1 MGRKRRNIYLKTNAY
16 VLYSEYRHFE
26 IWPMFFLLSVF
37 STLEGTF
44 LRFKSDVMQRFHYNS
59 HHIIFSKTFFTLQ

>member
-1 MGRKRRNIYLKTNAY
+1 MGRKGRNIYLKTNSY
-16 VLYSEYRHFE
+16 VLSLDTDISKLKFE

-44 LRFKSDVMQRFHYNS
+44 
-59 HHIIFSKTFFTLQ
+59 